1 MDVRPA
7 AGAPGLRGETKC
19 NKTLGN
25 MILLIKDDAS
35 KEVDIDL
42 DEVLDIDDEI
52 QRKIFIRVKIRTLYQ
67 NIIYRVFF

>member
-7 AGAPGLRGETKC
+7 PGATGLRGEAKLFSFFIDIFLYQFQA
-19 NKTLGN
+19 KE
-25 MILLIKDDAS
+25 S

-52 QRKIFIRVKIRTLYQ
+52 QRKIFIRVRKSKSEISE
-67 NIIYRVFF
+67 

>member
-1 MDVRPA
+1 
-7 AGAPGLRGETKC
+7 
-19 NKTLGN
+19 

>member
-1 MDVRPA
+1 
-7 AGAPGLRGETKC
+7 
-19 NKTLGN
+19 

-52 QRKIFIRVKIRTLYQ
+52 QRKIFVMVKIRTLHPK
-67 NIIYRVFF
+67 IIY